1 MSRLH
6 FDTTLET
13 IRHARQ
19 DALEDYDMARR
30 KYEEYLKKCD
40 QFKNMV
46 EIKQDHLR
54 CLDAQAQQTI
64 RKCSRAKVEAW
75 IRTVSEPSRKHQC
88 IVCKKHHCRAHIL
101 HTHDCFGKRR
111 SRPSMPSPDC
121 PLCVTGFPVLE
132 TRLPDESQL

>member
-40 QFKNMV
+40 KFKNMV

-54 CLDAQAQQTI
+54 CLDAQDQQTLQQQLVQPGY
-64 RKCSRAKVEAW
+64 RLRAEGDDW
-75 IRTVSEPSRKHQC
+75 
-88 IVCKKHHCRAHIL
+88 L
-101 HTHDCFGKRR
+101 
-111 SRPSMPSPDC
+111 MSPAGSA
-121 PLCVTGFPVLE
+121 P
-132 TRLPDESQL
+132 